1 MCLRWSIGSSCG
13 RGVVG
18 SDAHTGPRVLL
29 VEDEAGLRLTLTDRL
44 MSEGYSVETASDG
57 DSGLS
62 EAASGAY
69 DVIVLDVMLPRLNG
83 FDVCR
88 EVRRRGVTTPILML
102 TARGQ
107 VVDKVVGLKLGADD
121 YLTKPFEALELMAR
135 LEALLRR
142 LPSRVQPGG
151 DTYRFG
157 DVRVDFRRTEVTR
170 AGRPV
175 ELSAREFKLLRH
187 FIAHRGET
195 LSRESLLADVWGY
208 DETPLTR
215 TVDVHVAGLRQ
226 KIETNPKT
234 PEHLLTIH
242 GLGYKFVG

>member
-1 MCLRWSIGSSCG
+1 VSIS
-13 RGVVG
+13 
-18 SDAHTGPRVLL
+18 PRVLL
-29 VEDEAGLRLTLTDRL
+29 VEDEAGLRLTLSDRL
-44 MSEGYSVETASDG
+44 VSEGYDVETAADG
-57 DSGLS
+57 EAALS
-62 EAASGAY
+62 EAATGNY
-69 DVIVLDVMLPRLNG
+69 DLIVLDVMLPRMNG

-142 LPSRVQPGG
+142 RPSSPQPGG
-151 DTYRFG
+151 GTYRFG
-157 DVRVDFRRTEVTR
+157 EVVVDFRRAEVRRGGT
-170 AGRPV
+170 PV

-187 FIAHRGET
+187 FIEHRGAT
-195 LSRESLLADVWGY
+195 LSRELLLAEVWGY

-226 KIETNPKT
+226 KIEANPKS
-234 PEHLLTIH
+234 PAYILTIH
-242 GLGYKFVG
+242 GLGYKFAG